1 MRIDINLATQPYED
15 SRRFWTY
22 WGSGVVLLSLATALL
37 VFLAVTRFIIANR
50 ERQEIAKMEAVI
62 GEFDQEKGRAE
73 AVMNQPQ
80 NRVIRDRSRFLN
92 ELFQRKAFS
101 WTRVFE
107 DLERVMPAHLHVVS
121 IRPDTSSDNGL
132 EIKLVVG
139 GDTSEQARDLVRKM
153 EASRRFKETKI
164 DSERSNDNQG
174 ASGTD
179 RVQFDISALYVPSA
193 EFGQTGGGMN

>member
-37 VFLAVTRFIIANR
+37 VFLAVTRFIIASR

-62 GEFDQEKGRAE
+62 GEFDQEKGSAE

-80 NRVIRDRSRFLN
+80 NRVTRDRSRFLN

-121 IRPDTSSDNGL
+121 IRPDMSSDNGL

-164 DSERSNDNQG
+164 DSERSNDNEG
-174 ASGTD
+174 VTGTD